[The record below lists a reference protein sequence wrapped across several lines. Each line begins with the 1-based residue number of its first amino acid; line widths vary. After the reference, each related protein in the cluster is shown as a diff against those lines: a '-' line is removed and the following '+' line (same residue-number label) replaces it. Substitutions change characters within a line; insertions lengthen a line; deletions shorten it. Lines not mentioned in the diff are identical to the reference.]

1 MTGAVAMAAARRS
14 SFDGSCEAWPTS
26 GASSGCV
33 REQLGELA
41 RRQPVGLGED
51 EVERDG
57 ARAVG
62 LQPVDDLGEAR
73 ARPRPLADAR
83 QRGVVDVDDAH
94 RQCRV
99 DLARRQD

>member
-1 MTGAVAMAAARRS
+1 MTGRRS
-14 SFDGSCEAWPTS
+14 DGRREPLIVRRQLRSLADQRRQIRL
-26 GASSGCV
+26 V
-33 REQLGELA
+33 REQLGELP

-51 EVERDG
+51 EVERDR

-62 LQPVDDLGEAR
+62 LQLVDDLGEAR
-73 ARPRPLADAR
+73 AWPRPLAHAR

-99 DLARRQD
+99 DLRAETN